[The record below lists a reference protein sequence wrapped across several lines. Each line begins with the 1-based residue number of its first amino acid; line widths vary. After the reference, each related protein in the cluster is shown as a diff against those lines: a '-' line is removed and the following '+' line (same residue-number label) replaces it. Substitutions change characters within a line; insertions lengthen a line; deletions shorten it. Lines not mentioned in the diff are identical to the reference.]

1 MQILSYHPERGD
13 IRVKAES
20 LEDLWHLDH
29 ILEEGD
35 CIKGKTFRRAE
46 QKSDVLRPQRA
57 EKKLVTLTIRA
68 EKIDFH
74 QYSNWLRVTGS
85 IIEGEDAGSYHTIN
99 VEEGTVLTI
108 TKKWRQYHLNRLRE
122 AVSESTKPKILIVV
136 LDDEGADFGILRQF
150 GLEEVATIYSRI
162 PGKREPSQRKAA
174 KHHFYEEISKKITEY
189 ELSVIVAGPGFTKEE
204 FKKYFKEVH
213 GKDVMIES
221 VSTTGRTGLY
231 EVVKRGYIEKVYQ
244 DSKTAKDI
252 QLVEQLFC
260 EILKAEAEAERVSV
274 LEEQSPYVPNLF
286 CRFGVDQLQ
295 HGKAFGRSG
304 RAQRTRMSGLVLA
317 TTSPISCAG
326 TSRAR
331 SAARRLA
338 AASPPTERS
347 SPPEVCGS

>member
-74 QYSNWLRVTGS
+74 QYSNWLRVTGP

-189 ELSVIVAGPGFTKEE
+189 ELPVIVAGPGFTKEE

-260 EILKAEAEAERVSV
+260 EILKGEAVYGLKEVEKAVDYSACEKVLVVDTLLRKSREAESLLEKARQKRGEIHIVSSQHEGGKK
-274 LEEQSPYVPNLF
+274 LETLGGIAAF
-286 CRFGVDQLQ
+286 LRF
-295 HGKAFGRSG
+295 K
-304 RAQRTRMSGLVLA
+304 
-317 TTSPISCAG
+317 I
-326 TSRAR
+326 
-331 SAARRLA
+331 
-338 AASPPTERS
+338 E
-347 SPPEVCGS
+347 

>member
-1 MQILSYHPERGD
+1 M
-13 IRVKAES
+13 KAES

-189 ELSVIVAGPGFTKEE
+189 ELPVIVAGPGFTKEE

-260 EILKAEAEAERVSV
+260 EILKGEAVYGLKEVEKAVDYSACEKVLVVDTLLRKSREAESLLEKARQKRGEIHIVSSQHEGGKK
-274 LEEQSPYVPNLF
+274 LETLGGIAAF
-286 CRFGVDQLQ
+286 LRF
-295 HGKAFGRSG
+295 K
-304 RAQRTRMSGLVLA
+304 
-317 TTSPISCAG
+317 I
-326 TSRAR
+326 
-331 SAARRLA
+331 
-338 AASPPTERS
+338 E
-347 SPPEVCGS
+347 

>member
-260 EILKAEAEAERVSV
+260 EILKGEAVYGLKEVEKAVDYSACEKVLVVDTLLRKSREAESLLEKARQKRGEIHIVSSQHEGGKK
-274 LEEQSPYVPNLF
+274 LETLGGIAAF
-286 CRFGVDQLQ
+286 LRF
-295 HGKAFGRSG
+295 K
-304 RAQRTRMSGLVLA
+304 
-317 TTSPISCAG
+317 I
-326 TSRAR
+326 
-331 SAARRLA
+331 
-338 AASPPTERS
+338 E
-347 SPPEVCGS
+347 